1 MAKAVLAAGDKITLN
16 EVGRKTL
23 EPIGALRREATEKLE
38 KALAGD
44 GQVERVKKPEWD
56 QLDVNAEDHTHITW

>member
-1 MAKAVLAAGDKITLN
+1 MKKVIVTIN
-16 EVGRKTL
+16 PVGKTT
-23 EPIGALRREATEKLE
+23 IDAQGFNGNGCAEATEKLE